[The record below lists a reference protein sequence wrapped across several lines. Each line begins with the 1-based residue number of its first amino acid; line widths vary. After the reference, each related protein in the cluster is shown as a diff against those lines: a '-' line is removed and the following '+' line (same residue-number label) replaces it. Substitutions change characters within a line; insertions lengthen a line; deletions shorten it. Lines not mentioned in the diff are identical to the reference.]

1 MIRVFTI
8 ALLLPAFCWAQA
20 PIQFNNSPTAI
31 KQYESS
37 TLESLVE
44 RCPVVKAE
52 SYKVP
57 EEVRALRNG
66 FVDVV
71 PQNPKTGLY
80 SVFVFDQDKRSF
92 TLVDGQALAR
102 DKKLSLRLVLPR
114 DYGRCRL
121 VRTPEGAEML
131 EVVHSERNYV
141 SDVQRM
147 QKLSK
152 ELLELSAVSAQQPA
166 ACAAAS
172 SVQDV
177 QFVNAGNRA
186 TLNVCHEATAAMVE
200 RLRKTVRKVH
210 ER

>member
-1 MIRVFTI
+1 MIRVITI
-8 ALLLPAFCWAQA
+8 ALLLPAFGWAQA
-20 PIQFNNSPTAI
+20 PIQFSNSPKAI

-37 TLESLVE
+37 TIESLVE

-52 SYKVP
+52 SYKSP
-57 EEVRALRNG
+57 DEVRTLRNG

-71 PQNPKTGLY
+71 TQSPQTGLY

-92 TLVDGQALAR
+92 ILVDGQVLSR

-121 VRTPEGAEML
+121 VRTPQGAEML
-131 EVVHSERNYV
+131 EVVHTERNYV

-152 ELLELSAVSAQQPA
+152 ELLELSAAAAQQPA
-166 ACAAAS
+166 ACAAAAG
-172 SVQDV
+172 VQDI
-177 QFVNAGNRA
+177 QFWDAGNRVS
-186 TLNVCHEATAAMVE
+186 LNMCLEATAAMVE
-200 RLRKTVRKVH
+200 RLRKTVRKAH

>member
-1 MIRVFTI
+1 MIRVITI
-8 ALLLPAFCWAQA
+8 ALLLPVMGWAQA
-20 PIQFNNSPTAI
+20 PIQFTNSPKAI

-52 SYKVP
+52 TYKTP
-57 EEVRALRNG
+57 EEVRSLRNG
-66 FVDVV
+66 FVDIVS
-71 PQNPKTGLY
+71 QNAQTGLY

-92 TLVDGQALAR
+92 ILVDGQVLSR
-102 DKKLSLRLVLPR
+102 EKSISLRLVLPR

-121 VRTPEGAEML
+121 VRTPQGTEML
-131 EVVHSERNYV
+131 EVVHTERNYV

-147 QKLSK
+147 QRLSK
-152 ELLELSAVSAQQPA
+152 ELLDLSFAGAQQPA
-166 ACAAAS
+166 VCAAAS
-172 SVQDV
+172 EVRDI
-177 QFVNAGNRA
+177 QFLDAGNRIS
-186 TLNVCHEATAAMVE
+186 LNMCHEATSAMVE